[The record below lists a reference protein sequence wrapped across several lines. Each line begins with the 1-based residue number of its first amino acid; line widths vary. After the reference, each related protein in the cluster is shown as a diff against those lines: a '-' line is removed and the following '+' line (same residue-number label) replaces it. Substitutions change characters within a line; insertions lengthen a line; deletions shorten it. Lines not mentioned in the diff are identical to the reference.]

1 MSNSVPS
8 LITAVKCKLFADMDE
23 SVLKD
28 ILSAAKVRRIAPK
41 TNLTEKGGRP
51 DYMFLLQAGRVRSY
65 ILTESGSEVVLL
77 WIVPG
82 DIIGLVS
89 LLANPPNYMAN
100 GTTVTESEF
109 LVWDHITIRRLA
121 KTYPQLTENGFRLAL
136 NYLGHFFKRHAS
148 VMTKSAESRL
158 AHALLQL
165 ATDAGEVRQSG
176 VAIDI
181 TNEQLGSLS
190 DISPFTASR
199 LLSKW
204 ERDGM
209 LSKQRGR
216 VTLLAPESL
225 MMAEG

>member
-1 MSNSVPS
+1 MSSSSPS
-8 LITAVKCKLFADMDE
+8 LTTTVKCKLFADLDE
-23 SVLKD
+23 SALND
-28 ILSAAKVRRIAPK
+28 IRCSAKVRHVAPK
-41 TNLTEKGGRP
+41 TNVTVKGERP
-51 DYMFLLQAGRVRSY
+51 DNLFLLQAGRVRSY

-165 ATDAGEVRQSG
+165 ATDAGQVQPSG

-181 TNEQLGSLS
+181 TNE
-190 DISPFTASR
+190 
-199 LLSKW
+199 
-204 ERDGM
+204 
-209 LSKQRGR
+209 
-216 VTLLAPESL
+216 
-225 MMAEG
+225 